1 MATAPGGDQPKK
13 GSLFGGLFG
22 KKDKHAEPEKVM
34 EISGPTGFQRGI
46 HIDHNKDD
54 GTFSVPYPL
63 AGPAIAQPK
72 RVALWAGTKCTFHVR
87 LHLVQGVPS
96 EWSAH
101 LPTPVQYVV
110 DTSGLP
116 AHIRPSGTR
125 FAPPLGAFALF

>member
-1 MATAPGGDQPKK
+1 MLFWLRIKRPLLSVPEGERGSPKPMAAAPGGDQPKK

-63 AGPAIAQPK
+63 AGPAIAQPY
-72 RVALWAGTKCTFHVR
+72 RVALWAGT
-87 LHLVQGVPS
+87 
-96 EWSAH
+96 
-101 LPTPVQYVV
+101 
-110 DTSGLP
+110 
-116 AHIRPSGTR
+116 
-125 FAPPLGAFALF
+125 